1 VISISW
7 GFPDN
12 HPQIESALI
21 NAYQKNIIILAA
33 ASNHGL
39 MDQIAFPARL
49 RDYVICIGAAR
60 GDGTT
65 ASLTAEDPEYQS
77 YTAPGIGVL
86 GASVNRSLFWGG
98 YTTERKD
105 GTSSATPITA
115 GIAALFIEYSRR
127 NNLGEAR
134 SHENMLKLFSAM
146 SAETGN
152 AYRLLRPW
160 TLLDEQ
166 KVEESLNGR
175 QTDNRT
181 SLRMLKGSSAQ
192 YLLTLIIETDSRVL
206 VLLESMDG
214 ISYSQHP
221 LIYLRAEKRTAT

>member
-12 HPQIESALI
+12 HPRIESALI
-21 NAYQKNIIILAA
+21 NAYSKNITILAA

-60 GDGTT
+60 GDGMT
-65 ASLTAEDPEYQS
+65 ASLTAEDPEYQG
-77 YTAPGIGVL
+77 YTAPGIGVR
-86 GASVNRSLFWGG
+86 GASVKRSFWGG
-98 YTTERKD
+98 YTTKRKD
-105 GTSSATPITA
+105 GTSSATPIAA
-115 GIAALFIEYSRR
+115 GIAALFIEYSHR

-134 SHENMLKLFSAM
+134 SQGNMLKLFSAM

-152 AYRLLRPW
+152 TYRLLRPW

-166 KVEESLNGR
+166 KVKEALNGR
-175 QTDNRT
+175 KTDNRT
-181 SLRMLKGSSAQ
+181 SLRMLKGSSAHC
-192 YLLTLIIETDSRVL
+192 LLTFDYR
-206 VLLESMDG
+206 D
-214 ISYSQHP
+214 
-221 LIYLRAEKRTAT
+221 

>member
-7 GFPDN
+7 GFPGN
-12 HPQIESALI
+12 HPRIESALI
-21 NAYQKNIIILAA
+21 NAYRKNIIILAA

-39 MDQIAFPARL
+39 MDRIAFPARF

-86 GASVNRSLFWGG
+86 GASIKRSSFWGG

-105 GTSSATPITA
+105 GTSSATPIAA
-115 GIAALFIEYSRR
+115 GIAALFIEYSSR

-166 KVEESLNGR
+166 KVEEALNGR
-175 QTDNRT
+175 KTDNRT
-181 SLRMLKGSSAQ
+181 SLRMLKGSSAH
-192 YLLTLIIETDSRVL
+192 YSLTLIIETDNRVQV
-206 VLLESMDG
+206 VLEKMDG
-214 ISYSQHP
+214 ISYSLHLLNISQ
-221 LIYLRAEKRTAT
+221 RRKKKS

>member
-1 VISISW
+1 VDVISLSW
-7 GFPDN
+7 GFLDD
-12 HPQIESALI
+12 HPRIESALI

-86 GASVNRSLFWGG
+86 GASVKRSLWGG

-105 GTSSATPITA
+105 GTSSATPIAA

-134 SHENMLKLFSAM
+134 SHENMLKLFSAI
-146 SAETGN
+146 STETRN
-152 AYRLLRPW
+152 TYRLLRP
-160 TLLDEQ
+160 
-166 KVEESLNGR
+166 
-175 QTDNRT
+175 
-181 SLRMLKGSSAQ
+181 
-192 YLLTLIIETDSRVL
+192 
-206 VLLESMDG
+206 
-214 ISYSQHP
+214 
-221 LIYLRAEKRTAT
+221 